1 MEPPF
6 LFLIGDMKRIKCP
19 FCKKEHIV
27 KKKVVP
33 PVYGFLEDIP
43 GFTVYTYDCPSCD
56 IHESSLDDDKPL
68 IDRLK
73 RLEEVYDM
81 KENWEL
87 YKRLGAKEFLKGS
100 C

>member
-27 KKKVVP
+27 RKKVVP

-43 GFTVYTYDCPSCD
+43 GFTVYAYDCPSCD

-68 IDRLK
+68 IDRLR
-73 RLEEVYDM
+73 RLGEVYDM